1 MILIETKTINLRYFQ
16 MKLAADL
23 VRRLVGG
30 RDEVEP
36 GARDQVQPHVLP
48 RECASQPDTVP
59 ASARDGVDS
68 NRVQECAIHGY
79 RQMPDEHKK
88 ELGTYETVK
97 ARFWDQIQP
106 HVLPRQ

>member
-1 MILIETKTINLRYFQ
+1 MCVSVCVRVRE
-16 MKLAADL
+16 KLSPARGTRSSHTCCPES
-23 VRRLVGG
+23 VRVSQIQCQR
-30 RDEVEP
+30 
-36 GARDQVQPHVLP
+36 QP
-48 RECASQPDTVP
+48 ETVP
-59 ASARDGVDS
+59 ESARDGVDS

-97 ARFWDQIQP
+97 ARFWDQVQP